1 MSFKKNI
8 KQPGRISLGGI
19 SRVTEPQLILGG
31 NRVLVVQKTEKEKG
45 APGRKEV
52 GARGDKTE
60 DQRELCQ

>member
-1 MSFKKNI
+1 M
-8 KQPGRISLGGI
+8 
-19 SRVTEPQLILGG
+19 TEPQLILGG